1 MTDTST
7 INPSPEHEAVHALL
21 LDDDE
26 FDRRRICRMS
36 DGLGLPITMHSVPTL
51 ETMEQSMQENAYD
64 LVLVDYRLADGDGF
78 SALDMVQA
86 SSKNRNA
93 ATIMISGNRQI
104 ELAVAALKA
113 GCSDFLPKQDISPES
128 LRTAILQA
136 LASRV
141 QQYDPEMLK
150 REAERALIAALRD
163 DSFRQSLR
171 PTMIAAMSEAAQA
184 IAREKRQEKHAHL
197 TGYLMEFTKDDDFCF
212 QTGPLRKT

>member
-1 MTDTST
+1 M
-7 INPSPEHEAVHALL
+7 
-21 LDDDE
+21 
-26 FDRRRICRMS
+26 
-36 DGLGLPITMHSVPTL
+36 
-51 ETMEQSMQENAYD
+51 
-64 LVLVDYRLADGDGF
+64 
-78 SALDMVQA
+78 
-86 SSKNRNA
+86 
-93 ATIMISGNRQI
+93 
-104 ELAVAALKA
+104 
-113 GCSDFLPKQDISPES
+113 PKQDISPES
-128 LRTAILQA
+128 LRAAILQA

>member
-7 INPSPEHEAVHALL
+7 INPSPEHKAVHALL

-51 ETMEQSMQENAYD
+51 ETMERSMQENAYD

-78 SALDMVQA
+78 SAVDMVQA

-93 ATIMISGNRQI
+93 ATIMISGNGQI

-128 LRTAILQA
+128 LRAAILQA

>member
-51 ETMEQSMQENAYD
+51 ETMERSMQENAYD

-93 ATIMISGNRQI
+93 ATIMISGNGQI

-184 IAREKRQEKHAHL
+184 IAREKQQEKYAHL
-197 TGYLMEFTKDDDFCF
+197 AGYLMEFTKDDDFCF

>member
-7 INPSPEHEAVHALL
+7 INPAPEHKAVHALL

-51 ETMEQSMQENAYD
+51 ETMERSMQENAYD

-93 ATIMISGNRQI
+93 ATIMISGNGQI

-128 LRTAILQA
+128 LRAAILQA

>member
-1 MTDTST
+1 MTEPTT
-7 INPSPEHEAVHALL
+7 IYPSAEQKVVNALL

-51 ETMEQSMQENAYD
+51 ETMEQSMQEHAYD

-78 SALDMVQA
+78 SALDIVQA

-93 ATIMISGNRQI
+93 ATIMISGNGQI

-128 LRTAILQA
+128 LRSAILQA
-136 LASRV
+136 LENRV
-141 QQYDPEMLK
+141 QQFDPTMLK
-150 REAERALIAALRD
+150 R
-163 DSFRQSLR
+163 
-171 PTMIAAMSEAAQA
+171 
-184 IAREKRQEKHAHL
+184 
-197 TGYLMEFTKDDDFCF
+197 
-212 QTGPLRKT
+212 

>member
-1 MTDTST
+1 MTEPST
-7 INPSPEHEAVHALL
+7 IYPSAGPKAVNALL

-51 ETMEQSMQENAYD
+51 ETMEQSMQEHAYD

-78 SALDMVQA
+78 SALNIVQA

-93 ATIMISGNRQI
+93 ATIMISGNGQI

-136 LASRV
+136 LENRV
-141 QQYDPEMLK
+141 QQFDPTMLK
-150 REAERALIAALRD
+150 REAEHALISALRD

-171 PTMIAAMSEAAQA
+171 PTIMAAMSEAAQS
-184 IAREKRQEKHAHL
+184 IAREKKQEKHAHL
-197 TGYLMEFTKDDDFCF
+197 KGYLMEFTKDDDFCF
-212 QTGPLRKT
+212 QTGPLRKA

>member
-7 INPSPEHEAVHALL
+7 INPSPERKAVHALL

-51 ETMEQSMQENAYD
+51 ETMERSMQENAYD

-93 ATIMISGNRQI
+93 ATIMISGNGQI

-128 LRTAILQA
+128 LRAAILQA